1 MGLPAAVSKAGDRGG
16 SVREAG
22 TEKTKWRSNVHS
34 GKGHVYT
41 RLAKGYIK
49 GHGSRVVFPKV
60 D

>member
-34 GKGHVYT
+34 GERTYIHSG
-41 RLAKGYIK
+41 LAKGYIK
-49 GHGSRVVFPKV
+49 VMDLEWRSPRF
-60 D
+60 